1 MSNNLADA
9 LAALY
14 DNTEPA
20 LREQASRWLEEWQQS
35 PEAWSMAHEVLQQE
49 NAGLE
54 AHYICAQTLRTKV
67 QRDFEELP
75 PNAAISLRD
84 TLVDL
89 LLRYA
94 KGQAPVR
101 TQLCLAIAA
110 LATHL
115 PSQQWGEGGVV
126 GWLTKRLS
134 PEAPDSSLPCML
146 ELLTV
151 LPQEAG
157 GYQPS
162 LRPERR
168 RQVKEEMEAALSQ
181 ALSVLGD
188 CLARIDARGR
198 EQALEAFAAWLKLSG
213 GAGVTGPT
221 LLQTPLTSAALEGL
235 RSSDS
240 FYAAADAVVEMIY
253 CSSHSGRPR
262 DDMAPL
268 VQALVPQ
275 IMALRPRFHICAAQA
290 LAEREDRFEPHPDIE
305 NHEEDAKAIAR
316 LFAEVGEAYTDLIAG
331 GAPEVMPPVEAL
343 LDVASHLDDSIC
355 AISFNFW
362 HRLSRAL
369 TVGLHPQPLFSEE
382 PAVPK
387 EEADRRVSVF
397 IPTFQRLVT
406 LIRGRVK
413 FPNDFSTWN
422 RDERA
427 DFKRARVAVGD
438 TLMDAAAVLGG
449 AETLR
454 LLVEP
459 LMELSARVA
468 AGGAFDWQAA
478 EAALYCV
485 RCIHRAAPPPG
496 DGLLLQLF
504 CALPSL
510 PAPPSLQYTAALT
523 VGAYADWLSET
534 ARAAPEGI
542 QLLNSLLDMLVKG
555 LANSESCGAC
565 ALSLRRVCDG
575 CALLLASSTPT
586 LLDLYRRVQSSGDI
600 GGTSGSD
607 ELGLDEE
614 DVAHVVE
621 AVTLVA
627 SALPDGERQ
636 ACVQRML
643 DVVVQPMQAILQPW
657 MGINKSSTALGS
669 PDPSQLPLVLPLAER
684 ITTIFR
690 SVRDPG
696 DVGEALVRLWPWLEA
711 ALNAFGSDAGAAEKI
726 CRVPRYAVR
735 NAGKA
740 ASGAVPVLSAALPQ
754 RFEATAHSCYLYVA
768 SELIKTFGD
777 DFSADNSLEPML
789 VRLLTAACSALNS
802 LQAVSSRPDVAD
814 DTFLLAGRALNY
826 APRLI
831 ITPKILPTLLASVQ
845 SGLLV
850 QHRDACSSIAA
861 FVVRLLDPATLR
873 KCPSEASN
881 HLQAALGPFAA
892 NFIRLAM
899 AGSVGALPPS
909 RLQEMTDIIYA
920 LLKVASVQGLEW
932 TSQAVAA
939 IPDGVLAPSDRQRFI
954 QVCQTIVS
962 DGIAVDDEQELMH
975 ALADLSDCCRR
986 NRKTE
991 AVAQRALLPQELQYI
1006 VR

>member
-1 MSNNLADA
+1 
-9 LAALY
+9 
-14 DNTEPA
+14 
-20 LREQASRWLEEWQQS
+20 
-35 PEAWSMAHEVLQQE
+35 
-49 NAGLE
+49 
-54 AHYICAQTLRTKV
+54 
-67 QRDFEELP
+67 
-75 PNAAISLRD
+75 
-84 TLVDL
+84 
-89 LLRYA
+89 
-94 KGQAPVR
+94 
-101 TQLCLAIAA
+101 
-110 LATHL
+110 
-115 PSQQWGEGGVV
+115 
-126 GWLTKRLS
+126 
-134 PEAPDSSLPCML
+134 
-146 ELLTV
+146 
-151 LPQEAG
+151 
-157 GYQPS
+157 
-162 LRPERR
+162 
-168 RQVKEEMEAALSQ
+168 
-181 ALSVLGD
+181 
-188 CLARIDARGR
+188 
-198 EQALEAFAAWLKLSG
+198 
-213 GAGVTGPT
+213 
-221 LLQTPLTSAALEGL
+221 
-235 RSSDS
+235 
-240 FYAAADAVVEMIY
+240 
-253 CSSHSGRPR
+253 
-262 DDMAPL
+262 
-268 VQALVPQ
+268 
-275 IMALRPRFHICAAQA
+275 MALRPRFHICAAQA
-290 LAEREDRFEPHPDIE
+290 LAEREDRFEPHPDVE

-331 GAPEVMPPVEAL
+331 GALEVMPPVEAL
-343 LDVASHLDDSIC
+343 LDVASHVDDSIC

-387 EEADRRVSVF
+387 EEADRRLSVF
-397 IPTFQRLVT
+397 IPTFQRLIT
-406 LIRGRVK
+406 LIRGRVR
-413 FPNDFSTWN
+413 FPNDFSTWH
-422 RDERA
+422 RDEKA

-468 AGGAFDWQAA
+468 AGGVFDWQTA
-478 EAALYCV
+478 EASLYCV
-485 RCIHRAAPPPG
+485 RCVHRAAPPPG

-504 CALPSL
+504 CALPGL

-523 VGAYADWLSET
+523 VGAYADWLAET
-534 ARAAPEGI
+534 ARSAPEVT
-542 QLLNSLLDMLVKG
+542 QLLNNLLDMLVKG
-555 LANSESCGAC
+555 LASSESCGAC

-575 CALLLASSTPT
+575 CAPLLASSTPT

-600 GGTSGSD
+600 SGSSGSD
-607 ELGLDEE
+607 DLCLDEE

-643 DVVVQPMQAILQPW
+643 DVIVQPMQAILQPW
-657 MGINKSSTALGS
+657 MERDKSGTLGS

-684 ITTIFR
+684 VTTIFR

-711 ALNAFGSDAGAAEKI
+711 ALDAFGNDAGAAEKI

-740 ASGAVPVLSAALPQ
+740 AAGAVPVLCSTLPQ

-768 SELIKTFGD
+768 SELVKTFGD
-777 DFSADNSLEPML
+777 DVSAHSSLEPML

-802 LQAVSSRPDVAD
+802 LKAVSSLPDVAD

-826 APRLI
+826 APSLI
-831 ITPKILPTLLASVQ
+831 ITPKILPTLLESVQ
-845 SGLLV
+845 AGMLV

-861 FVVRLLDPATLR
+861 FMVRLLDPATLR
-873 KCPSEASN
+873 KCPSIKSN
-881 HLQAALGPFAA
+881 HLQAALAPYAS
-892 NFIRLAM
+892 NIIRLAM

-932 TSQAVAA
+932 TSQALAA
-939 IPDGVLAPSDRQRFI
+939 IPDGVLPPSDRQRFI
-954 QVCQTIVS
+954 QVCQAVVS
-962 DGIAVDDEQELMH
+962 DGIAVDDEAELMH
-975 ALADLSDCCRR
+975 ALGDLSDCCRR

-991 AVAQRALLPQELQYI
+991 AAAQRALLPQELQYI